1 MYVASVCFKYFSYF
15 RRMLQVFYLDITYV
29 AVAIHICCKRMFQ
42 MFHFV
47 LEVFC
52 SKCFNNKAAS
62 ASAQQHASSRRRH
75 AVACE
80 VLRREQKRGGSSRRT
95 TCEVVC
101 STLAAKSSRLIASA
115 RVLQF
120 EQPSQV
126 CGTSQP
132 VGSRRISESHK
143 RSTVSF
149 TTSLFSY

>member
-1 MYVASVCFKYFSYF
+1 
-15 RRMLQVFYLDITYV
+15 
-29 AVAIHICCKRMFQ
+29 

-52 SKCFNNKAAS
+52 SKCFSNKAAS
-62 ASAQQHASSRRRH
+62 ASAQQHASSRCRH

-80 VLRREQKRGGSSRRT
+80 VLRREQQRGGSSRRT

-120 EQPSQV
+120 EQPS
-126 CGTSQP
+126 
-132 VGSRRISESHK
+132 
-143 RSTVSF
+143 
-149 TTSLFSY
+149 